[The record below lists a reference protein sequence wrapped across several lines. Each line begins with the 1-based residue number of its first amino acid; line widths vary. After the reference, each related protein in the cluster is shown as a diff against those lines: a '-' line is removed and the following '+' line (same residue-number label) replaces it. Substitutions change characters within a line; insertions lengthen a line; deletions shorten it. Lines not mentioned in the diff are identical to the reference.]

1 MSRYRYLLVMV
12 SGSLDTREAHLK
24 VQQLVRDALPHPRTL
39 VGHRLTQVTTELL
52 QGVESHLELEQANRK
67 KKLKELFS
75 YTVRK
80 KSFQKKS

>member
-52 QGVESHLELEQANRK
+52 QG
-67 KKLKELFS
+67 
-75 YTVRK
+75 
-80 KSFQKKS
+80 